1 METIII
7 IASAIM
13 FAAGVYAGR
22 HWEELTK
29 DE

>member
-7 IASAIM
+7 ITGIIM

-22 HWEELTK
+22 NWEKLT
-29 DE
+29 EE

>member
-1 METIII
+1 MIEALLIT
-7 IASAIM
+7 SAIM

-22 HWEELTK
+22 HWEELTE